1 MVNQKLLEIIADFN
15 FWQRK
20 QDAGIPREELAEVLK
35 FADDKNFVL
44 IVAGVRR
51 SGKTFLCRQ
60 ILQEKIKQG
69 ILPEQTLYINFEDPA
84 LEPYLNTNCLSDF
97 YETYR
102 HNLNKE
108 KFAYIVF
115 DEIQNV
121 PNWEK
126 WIRIMIDKKTKAKF
140 ILTGSSSKF
149 YRGKQAEILTGRGLT
164 FFLFPLKFADFLKF
178 KNYSLKKVESFQS
191 ISPLLVE
198 YLEFGGFPLIV
209 LEPDQIKK
217 QIYLKELFDD
227 IITKDLI
234 VKRKLRESDIRQL
247 AVALINQFSAL
258 VSVRR
263 SQTFLADM
271 NLAKIS
277 PMTINSY
284 LGYFASSFLFLFTP
298 IFSYKAKEV
307 IRYPKKL
314 YCVDTGLINS
324 LGVRFSDNIGRL
336 YENIVAKSSWQRYGK
351 DNLFYW
357 KNQTKEVDFVVKQG
371 RNVFQ
376 LIQVCFNLKVSKVK
390 ERETSA
396 LIEASGELECANL
409 LIITENFETQEKIK
423 GKTIKY
429 LPLWKWLLQDRIIR
443 EG

>member
-1 MVNQKLLEIIADFN
+1 MVNQRLLEIVADFN
-15 FWQRK
+15 FWQKK
-20 QDAGIPREELAEVLK
+20 QDAGIPREELKEVLK

-44 IVAGVRR
+44 IVAGIRR

-84 LEPYLNTNCLSDF
+84 LEPYLNTDSLSDF

-102 HNLNKE
+102 YNLNKE
-108 KFAYIVF
+108 DFAYIVF

-126 WIRIMIDKKTKAKF
+126 WIRIMIDKKAKAKF

-149 YRGKQAEILTGRGLT
+149 YKGKQAESLTGRGLT
-164 FFLFPLKFADFLKF
+164 FFLFPLQFTDFLKF
-178 KNYSLKKVESFQS
+178 KNYSLKKVESFRG
-191 ISPLLVE
+191 ISPLLAE

-209 LEPDQIKK
+209 LEPDQTKK

-271 NLAKIS
+271 NLTKIS

-298 IFSYKAKEV
+298 IFSHKAKE
-307 IRYPKKL
+307 ITRYPKKL
-314 YCVDTGLINS
+314 YCVDTGLVNS

-336 YENIVAKSSWQRYGK
+336 YENIAAKFIWEKYGK
-351 DNLFYW
+351 DNFFYW
-357 KNQTKEVDFVVKQG
+357 NNQAREVDFVIKEG
-371 RNVFQ
+371 KNVSQ
-376 LIQVCFNLKVSKVK
+376 LIQVCFNLKASKVK
-390 ERETSA
+390 EREISA
-396 LIEASGELECANL
+396 LIEASDELKCANL
-409 LIITENFETQEKIK
+409 LIITENLESKEKIK

-429 LPLWKWLLQDRIIR
+429 LPLWKWLLR
-443 EG
+443 EKIC